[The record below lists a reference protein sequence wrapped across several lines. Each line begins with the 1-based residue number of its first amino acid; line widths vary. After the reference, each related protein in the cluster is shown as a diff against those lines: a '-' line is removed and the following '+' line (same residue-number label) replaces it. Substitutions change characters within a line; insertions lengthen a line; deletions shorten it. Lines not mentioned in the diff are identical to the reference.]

1 MKYRIYIDE
10 VGSSDLK
17 STVDPVNRYLSLT
30 GVVID
35 LQLLKLRVLIFM
47 TLIKQQ
53 DVSIP
58 DISKRG

>member
-17 STVDPVNRYLSLT
+17 SKADLVSGYLSLN

-35 LQLLKLRVLIFM
+35 LQLLKLRFLIFM

-58 DISKRG
+58 VITKRG